1 MLSKLAWWC
10 MLAADAPAPA
20 APTSAPGGTGGG
32 GGLMSMLPLFVII
45 FVLMYLFIFAPQ
57 RKKEKKRRQMLDA
70 LGKGERVVTIGGIH
84 GTIWQV
90 KPDEIVLDVGN
101 DQKMTFSRGA
111 IARVD
116 KGEGDE
122 SRN

>member
-1 MLSKLAWWC
+1 
-10 MLAADAPAPA
+10 MLAADAPA
-20 APTSAPGGTGGG
+20 APTSAPGGTSQQG

-70 LGKGERVVTIGGIH
+70 LGKGEKVVTIGGIH

-90 KPDEIVLDVGN
+90 KPDEIVLDIGN

-122 SRN
+122 SRK

>member
-1 MLSKLAWWC
+1 MVSKLVWWC
-10 MLAADAPAPA
+10 MLAADAPA
-20 APTSAPGGTGGG
+20 APTSPPGGAPPSQ

-111 IARVD
+111 IARID

-122 SRN
+122 SRK

>member
-1 MLSKLAWWC
+1 MVSKLAWWC
-10 MLAADAPAPA
+10 MLAADAPA
-20 APTSAPGGTGGG
+20 APTSAPGGTSQQG

-70 LGKGERVVTIGGIH
+70 LGKGEKVVTIGGIH

-90 KPDEIVLDVGN
+90 KPDEIVLDIGN

-111 IARVD
+111 IARDD

-122 SRN
+122 SRK

>member
-1 MLSKLAWWC
+1 MVSKLVWWC
-10 MLAADAPAPA
+10 MLAADAPAAP
-20 APTSAPGGTGGG
+20 APTSAPGGTSQQ

-70 LGKGERVVTIGGIH
+70 LGKGEKVVTIGGIH

-122 SRN
+122 SRK

>member
-1 MLSKLAWWC
+1 
-10 MLAADAPAPA
+10 MLAADAPPA
-20 APTSAPGGTGGG
+20 APTSPPGSTSQGS
-32 GGLMSMLPLFVII
+32 GLMSMLPLFVII

-70 LGKGERVVTIGGIH
+70 LGKGEKVVTIGGIH

-90 KPDEIVLDVGN
+90 KPDGIVLDVGN

-111 IARVD
+111 IARID
-116 KGEGDE
+116 KGEGEGDE
-122 SRN
+122 SRK